1 MLTAV
6 KDFVYAALPWVV
18 TGICIAIM
26 AVRWKQVQVQQAIAE
41 KEGKEGEH
49 QGQALAKGAALG
61 LALGALAGIIGIVP
75 SSYGIAFGL
84 LIGITAGIA
93 LDR

>member
-41 KEGKEGEH
+41 KKGSIRARHWQK
-49 QGQALAKGAALG
+49 ALLLVWPWAPLPESSVSCPVPTALHS
-61 LALGALAGIIGIVP
+61 AC
-75 SSYGIAFGL
+75 SSVSQPVLPWTG
-84 LIGITAGIA
+84 
-93 LDR
+93 RR